1 MADSDDH
8 LLLQQFSFPEKK
20 QEAFRQ
26 IMIKYQQR
34 IYLHIRRIVI
44 NHADADDVTQN
55 TFIKVY
61 EGLPHF
67 RGEASLFTWIYRIA
81 TNEALLFLKARQ
93 RRNHLSLEDHEFT
106 LPVHA
111 DADPLLSGEKMQ
123 RKLLKAIDTLPD
135 RQKMV
140 FQMKYF
146 DNLKYEE
153 IARILG
159 LSVGALKASFFHAV
173 NKIEKYLSND

>member
-1 MADSDDH
+1 MAEPDDQ
-8 LLLQQFSFPEKK
+8 LLLQQFSIPEKR

-34 IYLHIRRIVI
+34 IYFHVRRMVI
-44 NHADADDVTQN
+44 HHADADDVTQN

-61 EGLPHF
+61 QALPHF
-67 RGEASLFTWIYRIA
+67 RGEATLFTWIYRIA

-106 LPVHA
+106 LPGHA
-111 DADPLLSGEKMQ
+111 DADPLLSGEKMH
-123 RKLLKAIDTLPD
+123 RKLLQAIDSLPD

-146 DNLKYEE
+146 DNMKYEE
-153 IARILG
+153 IASILG

-173 NKIEKYLSND
+173 NKIEKYLSDD